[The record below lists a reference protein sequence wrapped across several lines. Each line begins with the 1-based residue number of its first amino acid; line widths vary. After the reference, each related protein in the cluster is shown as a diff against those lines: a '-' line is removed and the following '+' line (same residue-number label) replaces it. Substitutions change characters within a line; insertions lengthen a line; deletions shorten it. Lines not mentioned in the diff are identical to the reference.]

1 MTWYGEGMLWLFSTL
16 QFRLRFGLIGLV
28 YFGLTATYGIGT
40 VVAGPITAK
49 LVSICDVKS

>member
-1 MTWYGEGMLWLFSTL
+1 MVNVCCGCFSTL